1 VVLKCPGS
9 PAGPVLSVGS
19 GAGSVVLL
27 EPLVVELVGGSVVL
41 VGGGPVVGGAV
52 LLGGWRRGLVDGGAL
67 AVVEVVALLLGGTIT
82 ARLRAVVDGLVEL
95 AGETSWRGR
104 KVLVVLVVLVVV
116 VCAVALATWPGEVTK
131 PTMLPPIAPISIA
144 VTTLTQRRAA
154 TNEIGRNPEPPRF
167 ELPDNDDKRQC
178 PTLLEHPRTDTP
190 LGAARPPRGTMVGG
204 GAGPPPEARKEAR

>member
-1 VVLKCPGS
+1 VVLECPGS
-9 PAGPVLSVGS
+9 SAGPVLSVGS
-19 GAGSVVLL
+19 GGGSVVLL
-27 EPLVVELVGGSVVL
+27 ELLVVELVGGSVVL
-41 VGGGPVVGGAV
+41 GVVGGPVVGGTV

-67 AVVEVVALLLGGTIT
+67 EVVEVVGWLLGGTIT
-82 ARLRAVVDGLVEL
+82 ARLRVVVDGLVEL
-95 AGETSWRGR
+95 AGETSCRGR
-104 KVLVVLVVLVVV
+104 KVLVVVV

-178 PTLLEHPRTDTP
+178 PALLERPRTNTP
-190 LGAARPPRGTMVGG
+190 LGAGRRRAAPWSGRREAAR
-204 GAGPPPEARKEAR
+204 EAREEAP